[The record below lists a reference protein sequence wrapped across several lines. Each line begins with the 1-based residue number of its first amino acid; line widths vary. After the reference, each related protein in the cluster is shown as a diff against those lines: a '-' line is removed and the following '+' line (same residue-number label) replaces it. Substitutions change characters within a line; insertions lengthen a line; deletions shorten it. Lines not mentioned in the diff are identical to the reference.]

1 MRKELPRLRNDIEK
15 ETFAQLLPGYVRR
28 FIDEAAPL
36 LDIGVE
42 GDLDGLFSF
51 KPLKPRAIDPL
62 LPVLD
67 AYPVAQHNRL
77 TVYRPKPSDGTVWL
91 HPGEAAF
98 EALRGMV
105 DRRLGRSA
113 LQGGIFVDPTTDA
126 PYLFHVALVSVVR
139 RPDPGIA
146 RLAHEEDIEY
156 RLVGLKQFD
165 GDRVTPC
172 PVEHLLL
179 LRGGQGLP
187 SVAQRLAVAARD
199 YSEFAQAFLLER
211 VARGMAAEHRQ
222 QLLDSLSQREEFLT
236 RGFDY
241 REAELAAARQK
252 QTGRAREDKAG
263 AQRELD
269 HIKTQQRQLA
279 QRRRE
284 ELLILRREPELIA
297 PGRVTFIAHAL
308 VVSSSDPEDQ
318 RRHDAEVERIAMH
331 VARAHEE
338 AAGATVKDVHTP
350 DLARAAGLPD
360 NPGFDL
366 LSIRPGGEKRA
377 IEVKGR
383 AGVGEVEVSANEWAK
398 ACNLREG
405 YWLFVVYECATS
417 NPRLLRVRDPFGNLL
432 AKAKDSVLIGASD
445 ILAAATE

>member
-1 MRKELPRLRNDIEK
+1 
-15 ETFAQLLPGYVRR
+15 
-28 FIDEAAPL
+28 
-36 LDIGVE
+36 LDIGID
-42 GDLDGLFSF
+42 GDLDGLFALR
-51 KPLKPRAIDPL
+51 PLKPHTLDPL
-62 LPVLD
+62 LPVID
-67 AYPVAQHNRL
+67 TYPVAQHNRF
-77 TVYRPKPSDGTVWL
+77 TVYRPKPGEANVWL
-91 HPGEAAF
+91 HPGEAVF
-98 EALRGMV
+98 EAFRGTG
-105 DRRLGRSA
+105 DRRRGRSA
-113 LQGGIFVDPTTDA
+113 LQGGIFVDPTADA

-139 RPDPGIA
+139 RPDPAVA

-165 GDRVTPC
+165 GDRITPC

-187 SVAQRLAVAARD
+187 PVAQRLAVSARE
-199 YSEFAQAFLLER
+199 YSDLAQAYLLER
-211 VARGMAAEHRQ
+211 VARGMAADHRQ
-222 QLLDSLSQREEFLT
+222 QLLDSLPQREEFLA

-252 QTGRAREDKAG
+252 QAARAREGKVG
-263 AQRELD
+263 AQKELE
-269 HIKTQQRQLA
+269 HVKTQQRQLA

-284 ELLILRREPELIA
+284 ELLVLRREPELIA

-308 VVSSSDPEDQ
+308 VVPSTDPEDQ
-318 RRHDAEVERIAMH
+318 KRHDAQVELIAMH

-350 DLARAAGLPD
+350 ELARAAGLPD

-398 ACNLREG
+398 ACNLRES
-405 YWLFVVYECATS
+405 YWLAVGYDCATP
-417 NPRLLRVRDPFGNLL
+417 NPRPLWVQDPFGNLL
-432 AKAKDSVLIGASD
+432 AKAKGSMVITASEIINASAD
-445 ILAAATE
+445 QQTQ